1 MKIHVHIHGEP
12 KGKGAPR
19 TRLLETKDKRIIPL
33 VYKSK
38 ASKHWETAIYAQAAD
53 IIPSQLLDEPIAMD
67 IIFGMPRPQSHF
79 GKHGVRPS
87 KADPRHAVKPD
98 MDNLL
103 KTLDVLTRLRLWR
116 DDSRIWSLTAKK
128 VWVPGAPGADII
140 VSTGDEV
147 NSYEMRERGF
157 EL

>member
-1 MKIHVHIHGEP
+1 MQ
-12 KGKGAPR
+12 
-19 TRLLETKDKRIIPL
+19 TKDGRVVPL

-38 ASKHWETAIYAQAAD
+38 ASKHWEAAIYAQAAD
-53 IIPSQLLDEPIAMD
+53 IIPSQLLDEPIAVD

-79 GKHGVRPS
+79 GKHGIRPS

-103 KTLDVLTRLRLWR
+103 KVLDVLTRLRLWR

-140 VSTGDEV
+140 VSTGDEA